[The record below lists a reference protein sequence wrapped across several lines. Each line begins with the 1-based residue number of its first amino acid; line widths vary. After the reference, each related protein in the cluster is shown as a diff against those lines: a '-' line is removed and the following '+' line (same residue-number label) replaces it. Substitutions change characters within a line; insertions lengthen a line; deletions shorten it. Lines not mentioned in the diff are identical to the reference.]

1 MTVPILQAIKEA
13 RHLLQQGDREGAR
26 ALLTQAVRRYPK
38 ESELWYWLAHSLD
51 NREHAIDALHR
62 ALRLDPTF
70 TEAATYLAELRAST
84 DSTFEDEQEEEPPI
98 ILAPPVT
105 GPISGGDPDPFL
117 LPPIT
122 TTEEQRPSPPADEPP
137 APTPPET
144 TSSDWSFL
152 EELTGAGVSTFRREP
167 VASAPV
173 EEDEGETDWAL
184 LRELEGDFGQ
194 PTREEGFPRTGSN
207 RSTSRPRSLGYD
219 ALLDPDAPP
228 LPADELWRRVDTF
241 IGGAAVAVA
250 PVAAFSMQGVAVAE
264 TLQEPYAPVRQA
276 MPALE
281 RTASSFPDAPPAAA
295 ATIPAR
301 NSFSPLVPEQLLSDT
316 EETLYEE
323 ETEADSEAVD
333 EAVGSRRRRLPLPIM
348 IVLLLVALSGF
359 AWLGMRY
366 AAPLISGPPR
376 ATPFPAPEW
385 VQEAQEAQY
394 ANAYEEAE
402 TILTEGL
409 DENPGHVVGLVA
421 LSHLLRDEVGREAE
435 TLAAAEEALAN
446 VSNFEER
453 ALAAEAFVWAMARQ
467 SQPDLGRMLAS
478 GEQAAAETP
487 RSPHAQWALA
497 MAAALEGDATK
508 ARAAAELAARLA
520 PEGEEAQSA
529 AKLGA
534 VYARMGD
541 GEAAVGQYEQA
552 VEQVDY
558 VPWRVALVRL
568 LQELE
573 RTEEAEAQLEHL
585 RGIAREHPAV
595 LELEASP

>member
-26 ALLTQAVRRYPK
+26 VLLTQAVRRFPK
-38 ESELWYWLAHSLD
+38 ESELWYWLARSLD

-70 TEAATYLAELRAST
+70 TEATTYLAELESGT
-84 DSTFEDEQEEEPPI
+84 DSTFEAEQEEEPPI
-98 ILAPPVT
+98 VLAPPVT

-117 LPPIT
+117 LPPIIAP
-122 TTEEQRPSPPADEPP
+122 EEQQLSPLTDEPP
-137 APTPPET
+137 TPTPAET

-194 PTREEGFPRTGSN
+194 PTREEGFSRTGSN
-207 RSTSRPRSLGYD
+207 RSTSRPRSSGYD
-219 ALLDPDAPP
+219 ASLDPDAPP

-250 PVAAFSMQGVAVAE
+250 PAAAFSMQGVAVAE
-264 TLQEPYAPVRQA
+264 TLQEPYAPARQA
-276 MPALE
+276 MPTPE
-281 RTASSFPDAPPAAA
+281 RTASSFLDAPPAAA
-295 ATIPAR
+295 ATTPMR
-301 NSFSPLVPEQLLSDT
+301 NSFAPPMPEQMPRDT
-316 EETLYEE
+316 EALPEE
-323 ETEADSEAVD
+323 EVESDSEAMD
-333 EAVGSRRRRLPLPIM
+333 DAAGSRRRRLPLPVTIA
-348 IVLLLVALSGF
+348 LLLLALSGLV
-359 AWLGMRY
+359 WLGMRY

-385 VQEAQEAQY
+385 VQQAREAQY
-394 ANAYEEAE
+394 ANDFEEAE

-409 DENPGHVVGLVA
+409 DENPGNVAGLVA

-435 TLAAAEEALAN
+435 ALVAAEEALAN

-453 ALAAEAFVWAMARQ
+453 ALAAEAFVWTMARQ
-467 SQPDLGRMLAS
+467 TQPDLGRMLAS

-497 MAAALEGDATK
+497 MAAAVEGDATK
-508 ARAAAELAARLA
+508 AREAAELAARLA
-520 PEGEEAQSA
+520 PAGEEAQSA

-534 VYARMGD
+534 LYARMGD
-541 GEAAVGQYEQA
+541 GEAAVEQYEQA
-552 VEQVDY
+552 AEQVDY
-558 VPWRVALVRL
+558 VPWRVALVRV
-568 LQELE
+568 LQGLE

-585 RGIAREHPAV
+585 RATAPEHPAV